1 MGDGCAASGGLQ
13 SLPDAALWAPFTEG
27 GGSVGFFK
35 RVMDLLTQGSE
46 RPLRRLVTYYVV
58 LAVVAIVLIYAF
70 PIVDRMFSGERLE
83 QLSSSPQMLE
93 NGLSAG
99 RSAQPVLEMT
109 PRLELGITTTLM
121 CLGTLALML
130 PVTWVYMSTKRTP
143 HHNQSVVQALII
155 LPIIVAGIILIVRNS
170 LALAFSL
177 AGVVSV
183 LRFRT
188 TLTDVRDIMF
198 IFLGIAVGFAAG
210 VQVLLV
216 AVLLSVV
223 FNFVLL
229 FIWRYDFGRS
239 VLEPTAAS
247 KWAGPL
253 NALAAPSSG
262 GEVPDRDLVLALT
275 PTKVEM
281 LAERFKRVGEALGS
295 DAKKPRYN
303 AILTITTDQLGE
315 AQALVERALDKIA
328 KRWKLDEVVTNEGKP
343 SEVYYLVKVRKS
355 TSRDEVLTA
364 IRGRNGKSIQAA
376 DLEIGDAGAREAV
389 EKKQMAKEGAPE

>member
-1 MGDGCAASGGLQ
+1 MNAQSTSNGRPTGTRRAAVSCAATM
-13 SLPDAALWAPFTEG
+13 ATVNAH
-27 GGSVGFFK
+27 
-35 RVMDLLTQGSE
+35 
-46 RPLRRLVTYYVV
+46 
-58 LAVVAIVLIYAF
+58 IVLIH
-70 PIVDRMFSGERLE
+70 
-83 QLSSSPQMLE
+83 PQAPAKPLPGAAC
-93 NGLSAG
+93 NGCG
-99 RSAQPVLEMT
+99 
-109 PRLELGITTTLM
+109 
-121 CLGTLALML
+121 
-130 PVTWVYMSTKRTP
+130 
-143 HHNQSVVQALII
+143 
-155 LPIIVAGIILIVRNS
+155 
-170 LALAFSL
+170 
-177 AGVVSV
+177 
-183 LRFRT
+183 
-188 TLTDVRDIMF
+188 
-198 IFLGIAVGFAAG
+198 
-210 VQVLLV
+210 
-216 AVLLSVV
+216 
-223 FNFVLL
+223 
-229 FIWRYDFGRS
+229 
-239 VLEPTAAS
+239 
-247 KWAGPL
+247 
-253 NALAAPSSG
+253 LAAPSSG